1 MNNIGIYVHVPFC
14 ESKCP
19 YCDFY
24 SVRYDNS
31 QVKNYISSVL
41 RSMEKYRGLS
51 ADTLYFGGGTPSV
64 LGGHNLSEMIKKN
77 REIFNFVSPEIT
89 VECNP
94 SSCTPDLFEKLAS
107 VGVNRISLG
116 LQSANDDERRK
127 LGRLSDSNKV
137 RQAILDAKKNGIE
150 NISLD
155 LMLGIENQTED
166 SLKKSVEFCLEN
178 EVKHISAYILKI
190 EDSTHFGKIRDKL
203 NLPDEDET
211 CDLYMTACELIEAG
225 GLYQYEISNFA
236 QKGFESRHNLKY
248 WNCEEYL
255 GFGPSAHSFHDGK
268 RFYFDRKFEDNPV
281 AIPDGDGGDLSEFF
295 MLKLRLSQGISEDEI
310 LKKYNRSFSDS
321 FMKKARQFES
331 YSLLKIKD
339 KTISLTKE
347 GFLVSNTIISELEVL
362 L

>member
-24 SVRYDNS
+24 SVRYDSS
-31 QVKNYISSVL
+31 QTENYISSVL
-41 RSMEKYRGLS
+41 RSMEKYRGLP

-64 LGGHNLSEMIKKN
+64 LGGDNLSEMIKKIG
-77 REIFNFVSPEIT
+77 EIFNFYKPEIT

-94 SSCTPDLFEKLAS
+94 SSCTPELFEKLAEAR
-107 VGVNRISLG
+107 VNRISLG

-127 LGRLSDSNKV
+127 LGRRSDREKV
-137 RQAILDAKKNGIE
+137 RQAINNAKANGIT

-155 LMLGIENQTED
+155 LMLGIENQTFE
-166 SLKKSVEFCLEN
+166 SLKKSVDFCLEN

-190 EDSTHFGKIRDKL
+190 EDGTHFARIKDKL

-211 CDLYMTACELIEAG
+211 CDLYLHACELIEQG
-225 GLYQYEISNFA
+225 GLKQYEISNFA

-255 GFGPSAHSFHDGK
+255 GFGPSAHSFYDGK
-268 RFYFDRKFEDNPV
+268 RFYFERKIEDNPTP
-281 AIPDGDGGDLSEFF
+281 IPDGNGGDLEEFF
-295 MLKLRLSQGISEDEI
+295 MLRLRLSEGISEEEI
-310 LKKYNRSFSDS
+310 IKKYNRSFSDS
-321 FMKKARQFES
+321 FLKKVKEFEN
-331 YSLLKIKD
+331 YGLIKNQN
-339 KTISLTKE
+339 KTISLTKQ
-347 GFLVSNTIISELEVL
+347 GFLISNTIISELEDL